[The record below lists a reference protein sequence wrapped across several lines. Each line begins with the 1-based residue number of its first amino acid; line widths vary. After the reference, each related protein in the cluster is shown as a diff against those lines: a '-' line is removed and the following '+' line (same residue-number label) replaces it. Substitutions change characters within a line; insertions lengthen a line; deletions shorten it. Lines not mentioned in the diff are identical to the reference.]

1 MSWLTSTI
9 GLATSSLR
17 VGDANLLG
25 DTLIFFRGERGLDV
39 EARFAELILL
49 TSGDNFLGD

>member
-17 VGDANLLG
+17 VGDAYLLG
-25 DTLIFFRGERGLDV
+25 DTLIGFKGERELEVD
-39 EARFAELILL
+39 ARFAELIRL
-49 TSGDNFLGD
+49 TVGDNFLGD